1 MSGLFKGATTPPP
14 VIIPPAPP
22 PVPTPMPD
30 LASNAALEAARKK
43 ALAQMQGG
51 RESTIL
57 SGKTGLGSG
66 AAAAPAAGGD
76 YTAKKLGA

>member
-1 MSGLFKGATTPPP
+1 MSGLFSRPAAPPPP
-14 VIIPPAPP
+14 VIIPPPPP

-57 SGKTGLGSG
+57 AGKTGIGGG
-66 AAAAPAAGGD
+66 ASAPATGGD
-76 YTAKKLGA
+76 YSAKKLGG